1 MANGKQHRVKP
12 HILLIGLALVAF
24 NSYWCLMGTE
34 VWHSTQ
40 LTIASLFFNAVFTL
54 LVFVLLNLLLQRFL
68 PRLAMS
74 QADLQTIYVMVVMV
88 TTISGHTMMGY
99 LIPVLAHTFQF
110 ASPENEWISLFG
122 NNIPNWIAVKDPRIL
137 DGFYNG
143 DSTLYSA
150 SVLKRMDSSG
160 TGLVKFCYC
169 VMVDVVSR
177 YSFSPQAVDRK

>member
-1 MANGKQHRVKP
+1 MANGNGKQNFVKP

-54 LVFVLLNLLLQRFL
+54 LVFVLVNLLLQRFI

-88 TTISGHTMMGY
+88 STISGHTMMGY
-99 LIPVLAHTFQF
+99 LIPSSRIHFSSQHPKMSGYRFLEIV
-110 ASPENEWISLFG
+110 SPIGLQ
-122 NNIPNWIAVKDPRIL
+122 
-137 DGFYNG
+137 
-143 DSTLYSA
+143 
-150 SVLKRMDSSG
+150 LKAR
-160 TGLVKFCYC
+160 
-169 VMVDVVSR
+169 VS
-177 YSFSPQAVDRK
+177 